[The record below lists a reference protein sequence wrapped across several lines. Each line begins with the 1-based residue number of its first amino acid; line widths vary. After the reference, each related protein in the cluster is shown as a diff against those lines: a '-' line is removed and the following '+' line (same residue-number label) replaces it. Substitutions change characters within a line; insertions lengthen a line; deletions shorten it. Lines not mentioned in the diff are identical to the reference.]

1 MNESEPAPVPL
12 ESMTFQQLYDELEN
26 MRRAR
31 VKMLSGAHDQ
41 REHDMLLA
49 RIFRVRALLNKNRSE
64 R

>member
-1 MNESEPAPVPL
+1 MNESQPAPVPR

-31 VKMLSGAHDQ
+31 VKLLSGAHDK

-49 RIFRVRALLNKNRSE
+49 MIFRVRALLNKHRSE